1 MTSLTSVTACP
12 RCGYAAFLNFLDLD
26 ELHSSGQC
34 SACGYTEKDAKYIC
48 GPGVFLFKEKDSD
61 ELQTLQ
67 DWKPP
72 TCDEAAAMIK
82 RYESEHPEQLIVMA
96 TFFNEGTG
104 ELTFIR
110 GEPEGEWLPD
120 GFDPTLLQ
128 VNVTRPA
135 NGITLNAGIQET
147 LLDDQGRPMVFD
159 SEKVARIWLAGQ
171 GFSVDEIEMFEFP
184 FAGEDALAVVGS

>member
-1 MTSLTSVTACP
+1 MLGLRVYREEMRKCV
-12 RCGYAAFLNFLDLD
+12 CG
-26 ELHSSGQC
+26 H
-34 SACGYTEKDAKYIC
+34 
-48 GPGVFLFKEKDSD
+48 GVFLFKEKDSD

-82 RYESEHPEQLIVMA
+82 RYESEHPEQIIVMA
-96 TFFNEGTG
+96 TFFNEETS
-104 ELTFIR
+104 ELTFVR
-110 GEPEGEWLPD
+110 GEPEGEWLSD

-128 VNVTRPA
+128 VHVTRSA
-135 NGITLNAGIQET
+135 NGITLNAGIRET